1 MPNPD
6 IFDKEFN
13 NKIYKKFNKFEIPK
27 KKKTFN
33 QICYPKEFKLQP
45 QQRFLGEYLN
55 PKTPYKGLLVFH
67 RIGAGKTCTA
77 VRIAEAW
84 KGDHNIIVVV
94 PASLRGNFKSEL
106 RSLCAGSSYLK
117 DNERK
122 KLEELHPSTS
132 EYKKIIKESDNR
144 IDKYYK
150 IYSYN
155 KFVELVENNKMNLS
169 KSILI
174 IDEIQNMV
182 SEGGHYYNTL
192 YNAIYSA
199 PRTLRVVA
207 LTATPMFDKPI
218 EIALTMNLLK
228 IPFQFPTGSA
238 FQKMFIDV
246 EKKGSKIKYTA
257 KNLDIFKERIKGYI
271 SYYRGAPPYVFPEAK
286 VRYVKCQMSNFQ
298 YRSYI
303 TVLAGEKKR
312 QGIKKFKEKN
322 QMFKE
327 GTVVKLPNNFFIGTR
342 LISNVAYPNKKIN
355 EKGFASWKGDDL
367 NLKNLKKYSIKFYTI
382 IKRIISSTG
391 TSFVYCNFTEFGGI
405 LAFKKALEAQGF
417 KDYMKDGEGWKRYA
431 VLSGDENDQQKEEI
445 KAVFNKTGNIKGQKI
460 KVIIGSP
467 SVAEGHSF
475 KNCRNVHIMEP
486 YWNQSKI
493 DQIIGR
499 AVRYCSHKALPS
511 EKRNV
516 KVYVYMSV
524 HPNIDESIDEYIRR
538 LAKRKDKLIKEF
550 EHALKEV
557 AIDCKLFKNA
567 NQFKDEEP
575 IQCDF

>member
-1 MPNPD
+1 MKCR
-6 IFDKEFN
+6 IQ
-13 NKIYKKFNKFEIPK
+13 IYLIKNLIIRFIKNLINLKFLK

-246 EKKGSKIKYTA
+246 EKK
-257 KNLDIFKERIKGYI
+257 R
-271 SYYRGAPPYVFPEAK
+271 
-286 VRYVKCQMSNFQ
+286 
-298 YRSYI
+298 
-303 TVLAGEKKR
+303 
-312 QGIKKFKEKN
+312 
-322 QMFKE
+322 
-327 GTVVKLPNNFFIGTR
+327 
-342 LISNVAYPNKKIN
+342 
-355 EKGFASWKGDDL
+355 
-367 NLKNLKKYSIKFYTI
+367 LKN
-382 IKRIISSTG
+382 
-391 TSFVYCNFTEFGGI
+391 
-405 LAFKKALEAQGF
+405 
-417 KDYMKDGEGWKRYA
+417 
-431 VLSGDENDQQKEEI
+431 
-445 KAVFNKTGNIKGQKI
+445 
-460 KVIIGSP
+460 
-467 SVAEGHSF
+467 
-475 KNCRNVHIMEP
+475 
-486 YWNQSKI
+486 
-493 DQIIGR
+493 
-499 AVRYCSHKALPS
+499 
-511 EKRNV
+511 
-516 KVYVYMSV
+516 
-524 HPNIDESIDEYIRR
+524 
-538 LAKRKDKLIKEF
+538 
-550 EHALKEV
+550 
-557 AIDCKLFKNA
+557 
-567 NQFKDEEP
+567 
-575 IQCDF
+575 

>member
-1 MPNPD
+1 M
-6 IFDKEFN
+6 
-13 NKIYKKFNKFEIPK
+13 
-27 KKKTFN
+27 
-33 QICYPKEFKLQP
+33 
-45 QQRFLGEYLN
+45 
-55 PKTPYKGLLVFH
+55 
-67 RIGAGKTCTA
+67 
-77 VRIAEAW
+77 
-84 KGDHNIIVVV
+84 
-94 PASLRGNFKSEL
+94 
-106 RSLCAGSSYLK
+106 LK
-117 DNERK
+117 
-122 KLEELHPSTS
+122 
-132 EYKKIIKESDNR
+132 
-144 IDKYYK
+144 
-150 IYSYN
+150 
-155 KFVELVENNKMNLS
+155 
-169 KSILI
+169 
-174 IDEIQNMV
+174 
-182 SEGGHYYNTL
+182 
-192 YNAIYSA
+192 
-199 PRTLRVVA
+199 
-207 LTATPMFDKPI
+207 
-218 EIALTMNLLK
+218 
-228 IPFQFPTGSA
+228 
-238 FQKMFIDV
+238 
-246 EKKGSKIKYTA
+246 KKGSKIKYTA